1 MINQKWF
8 KIVLVSA
15 VFIFSNSVNA
25 QFKFSKVNVA
35 DGIKTGVKSGEK
47 VDLRLSPT
55 GSVEQN
61 FVVDLD
67 LAAFK
72 KAYKYDVIIVSY
84 LRNDRVNFSYIHEL
98 ESVLNTKK
106 YAGKGIVPV
115 YAYDNKKFKETDY
128 RTLGK
133 DLIEYEGPTP
143 VSRKIAVYGSFITG
157 EEGYFDANETYQFRN
172 KYSEGELLGFIELNT
187 VYNKK
192 QLEDYNAKQKLNNYY
207 QAERDM
213 DRMQSSFERNV
224 LQNVN
229 QYVAPVVATPIY
241 GALSDGLTEVW
252 NSKVKEV
259 QAQKSPENAEKFIAS
274 VAELSKDLELMYTI
288 ATKDKNLL
296 KTMNKEIKTKKTTQ
310 EKWDYIQANK

>member
-8 KIVLVSA
+8 KMVLASA

-47 VDLRLSPT
+47 VDFRLNPT
-55 GSVEQN
+55 GNVEQN

-84 LRNDRVNFSYIHEL
+84 LRNDKVNFSYIHEL

-115 YAYDNKKFKETDY
+115 YAYDTKKFKEADY
-128 RTLGK
+128 RTLAK
-133 DLIEYEGPTP
+133 DMIEYEGPTP

-172 KYSEGELLGFIELNT
+172 KYSEGELLGYIELNT
-187 VYNKK
+187 IYNKK
-192 QLEDYNAKQKLNNYY
+192 QLEDFNSKQKKESYF
-207 QAERDM
+207 QAEIDM

-241 GALSDGLTEVW
+241 GALSEGLTEVW
-252 NSKVKEV
+252 NSKVKDV
-259 QAQKSPENAEKFIAS
+259 KAQKSPENADKFITS
-274 VAELSKDLELMYTI
+274 VTELSKDLELMYTI

>member
-8 KIVLVSA
+8 KIVLVGA

-47 VDLRLSPT
+47 VDLRLNPT
-55 GSVEQN
+55 GNVEQN

-67 LAAFK
+67 IAAFR
-72 KAYKYDVIIVSY
+72 KAYKYDVVTIAY
-84 LRNDRVNFSYIHEL
+84 LRNDQINFSYIHEF
-98 ESVLNTKK
+98 ESILNTKK
-106 YAGKGIVPV
+106 YGGKGIIPI
-115 YAYDNKKFKETDY
+115 YAYDTKKFKETDY
-128 RTLGK
+128 RVLAK
-133 DLIEYEGPTP
+133 DLIEYDGSTSI
-143 VSRKIAVYGSFITG
+143 VRKIAVYGNYITG
-157 EEGYFDANETYQFRN
+157 EEGYFDANENYQFRN
-172 KYSEGELLGFIELNT
+172 KYSEGELLGYIELNT
-187 VYNKK
+187 IYNKK

-207 QAERDM
+207 QAERDL

-252 NSKVKEV
+252 NSKVKDVE
-259 QAQKSPENAEKFIAS
+259 AQKSPENADKFITS
-274 VAELSKDLELMYTI
+274 VTELSKDLELMYTI

-296 KTMNKEIKTKKTTQ
+296 KTMNKEIKTKKTTL
-310 EKWDYIQANK
+310 EKWDYIKSNK

>member
-1 MINQKWF
+1 MINQKNF
-8 KIVLVSA
+8 KIALVSA
-15 VFIFSNSVNA
+15 VLIFSNSVNA
-25 QFKFSKVNVA
+25 QFKFSRVNLA
-35 DGIKTGVKSGEK
+35 DGVKTAVKSGDK
-47 VDLRLSPT
+47 VDMRLSPT
-55 GSVEQN
+55 GNVEQN

-72 KAYKYDVIIVSY
+72 KAYKYDVIMVAY
-84 LRNDRVNFSYIHEL
+84 LRNDKVNFSYIHEL

-128 RTLGK
+128 RTLAK

-157 EEGYFDANETYQFRN
+157 EEGYFDANDTYQFRN

-192 QLEDYNAKQKLNNYY
+192 QLDDYNAKQKLNNYY
-207 QAERDM
+207 QAERDL
-213 DRMQSSFERNV
+213 DRMQSGFKRNV
-224 LQNVN
+224 VENIN

-241 GALSDGLTEVW
+241 GALSEGLTEVW
-252 NSKVKEV
+252 NSKVKAVE
-259 QAQKSPENAEKFIAS
+259 ADKSPENAEKFITS
-274 VAELSKDLELMYTI
+274 VTELSKDLEVMYVV
-288 ATKDKNLL
+288 ANKDKNVL

-310 EKWDYIQANK
+310 EKWDYIQSNK

>member
-1 MINQKWF
+1 MINQNGF
-8 KIVLVSA
+8 KIALVGAVL
-15 VFIFSNSVNA
+15 IFSNSVNA
-25 QFKFSKVNVA
+25 QFKFSRVNVA
-35 DGIKTGVKSGEK
+35 DGVKTAVKAGEK
-47 VDLRLSPT
+47 VDLRISPT
-55 GSVEQN
+55 GNVEQN

-84 LRNDRVNFSYIHEL
+84 LRNDKANFSYIHEL

-128 RTLGK
+128 RTLAK

-157 EEGYFDANETYQFRN
+157 EEGYFDANDTYQFRN

-187 VYNKK
+187 IYNKK
-192 QLEDYNAKQKLNNYY
+192 QLDDYNAKEKLNDYY
-207 QAERDM
+207 QAERDL
-213 DRMQSSFERNV
+213 DRMQSGFKRNV
-224 LQNVN
+224 VENIN
-229 QYVAPVVATPIY
+229 QYVAPVVATPLY
-241 GALSDGLTEVW
+241 GALSEGLTEVW
-252 NSKVKEV
+252 NSKVKAVETN
-259 QAQKSPENAEKFIAS
+259 KSPENADKYITS
-274 VAELSKDLELMYTI
+274 VAELSKDLEVMY
-288 ATKDKNLL
+288 AVAAKDKTVL
-296 KTMNKEIKTKKTTQ
+296 KTLNKEIKTKQTTQ

>member
-1 MINQKWF
+1 MINQKSF
-8 KIVLVSA
+8 KIALVGAVLM
-15 VFIFSNSVNA
+15 FSNSISA
-25 QFKFSKVNVA
+25 QFKFSRVNVA
-35 DGIKTGVKSGEK
+35 DGVKTAVKSGDK

-55 GSVEQN
+55 GNVEQN

-72 KAYKYDVIIVSY
+72 KAYKYDVIMVAY
-84 LRNDRVNFSYIHEL
+84 LRNDKVNFSYIHEL

-128 RTLGK
+128 RTLAK
-133 DLIEYEGPTP
+133 DGIEYEGPTP

-157 EEGYFDANETYQFRN
+157 EEGYFDANDTYQFRN

-192 QLEDYNAKQKLNNYY
+192 QLDDYNAKQKLNNYY
-207 QAERDM
+207 QAERDL
-213 DRMQSSFERNV
+213 DRMQSSFKRSV
-224 LQNVN
+224 LENVN

-241 GALSDGLTEVW
+241 GALGEGLKEVW
-252 NSKVKEV
+252 DSKVKAVE
-259 QAQKSPENAEKFIAS
+259 ADKSPENADKFITA
-274 VAELSKDLELMYTI
+274 VTELNKDLEVM
-288 ATKDKNLL
+288 AAVANKDKNVL
-296 KTMNKEIKTKKTTQ
+296 KTMNKEIKLKKTTQ
-310 EKWDYIQANK
+310 EKWDYIQSNK

>member
-1 MINQKWF
+1 MINQKSF
-8 KIVLVSA
+8 KIALVSA
-15 VFIFSNSVNA
+15 VLIFSNSVNA

-35 DGIKTGVKSGEK
+35 DGVKTGLKSGDK

-55 GSVEQN
+55 GNVEQN

-72 KAYKYDVIIVSY
+72 KAYKYDVIMVAY
-84 LRNDRVNFSYIHEL
+84 LRNDKVNFSYIHEL

-128 RTLGK
+128 RTLAK

-157 EEGYFDANETYQFRN
+157 EEGYFDANDMYQFRN

-187 VYNKK
+187 IYNKK
-192 QLEDYNAKQKLNNYY
+192 QIDDFNAKKKTEQYSN
-207 QAERDM
+207 A
-213 DRMQSSFERNV
+213 QSQVENLQYRFKRSV
-224 LQNVN
+224 LENVN
-229 QYVAPVVATPIY
+229 QYLAPVVATPIY
-241 GALSDGLTEVW
+241 GALADGLTEVW
-252 NSKVKEV
+252 DWRVKATE
-259 QAQKSPENAEKFIAS
+259 ANKSPENADKYIAS
-274 VAELSKDLELMYTI
+274 VEELNKDFEFLQAI
-288 ATKDKNLL
+288 SSKDKNIL
-296 KTMNKEIKTKKTTQ
+296 KTLNKEIKTKKTTQ
-310 EKWDYIQANK
+310 EKWDYLQSNK